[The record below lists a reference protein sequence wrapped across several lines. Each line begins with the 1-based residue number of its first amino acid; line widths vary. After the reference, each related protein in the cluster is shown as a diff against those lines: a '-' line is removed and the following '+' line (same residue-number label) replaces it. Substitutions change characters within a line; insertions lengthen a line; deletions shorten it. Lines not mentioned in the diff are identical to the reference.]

1 MLDNV
6 HSQEIH
12 GLLYR
17 LMYTYDQTWSVGT
30 VRRRNTIGATAPAPV
45 LVTTVQ
51 QQNVSV
57 STRNKE

>member
-1 MLDNV
+1 MLNNV
-6 HSQEIH
+6 HSLEIYV
-12 GLLYR
+12 LLYG
-17 LMYTYDQTWSVGT
+17 LIYIYDQTWSVGT
-30 VRRRNTIGATAPAPV
+30 VRGLTTIGATAPAPV